1 MLSRTLLILIFLF
14 TSALP
19 PTAFGCCCA
28 GRAQEEEAQSRCPNC
43 SSSSD
48 HDVETAPSSRVAR
61 RSCCQLKSAVQTTD
75 GDSCGNRCLC
85 RNVEHDPAQRPKGVF
100 FVAQT
105 ALATDVLSN
114 SDDLIS
120 RPQPVQRPAI
130 AGQIRSHGQLCV
142 WRI

>member
-1 MLSRTLLILIFLF
+1 LLSRTLLILIFLF

-28 GRAQEEEAQSRCPNC
+28 GRVQEEEAQSRCPKC
-43 SSSSD
+43 ASSD
-48 HDVETAPSSRVAR
+48 QDAEAAQASRVAR

-105 ALATDVLSN
+105 ALATDVFSN
-114 SDDLIS
+114 SDDVIS

-130 AGQIRSHGQLCV
+130 ICQIRSHGQLCV